1 MIDAAEQGFFELL
14 HAWNEAHSIGNEDL
28 LAAILPLMQQVA
40 EAHEAGQVAPLF
52 PLRKLKVDHGH
63 LFFVQTDVEAPA
75 SIRAVSG
82 RRDVLAKSGIKVV
95 SELTVTSDD
104 ASGTEVHDARVAD
117 DAVATPRF
125 LTEYRSW
132 EVEAGHHDPITD
144 IYGLGMILGSLAT
157 GLDFRQKDQLE
168 TFIRYRGD
176 LASLNNRLSPVICR
190 AIERMTELE
199 RFDRAQDV
207 PTLIRAFENH
217 RMIGSV
223 FENEL
228 TTSAAFGAEAD
239 LPKGELLKRLR
250 ARLYDMTRRNRLIYH
265 KPVSTELNLTET
277 SVPLVMNFQAIKSE
291 DLFTADALAM
301 QKLLSGR
308 EIALRDYIRFEE
320 MQFAPAVLS
329 KLRSESARIAREYG
343 AAPLRL
349 VPVFLRW
356 YDLKNDPHTPISS
369 PLLLL
374 RTELKRRKG
383 VKDVFTLQALDT
395 VAEVNPALSFALEK
409 LFGIKLPTTVDMS
422 QPDALRDLY
431 RLIETQILSSEPGV
445 HLEYADKPRIKVL
458 HQKVRRR
465 LDQFNKRRV
474 GMVKGKR
481 ARSGIRYSYDHPG
494 YNPLGL
500 QLFKEYVT
508 PAQAPNQ
515 AVMGRPL
522 PRMFNASHMVEPAV
536 TEREATTFSAAQET
550 DGRFNWS
557 FDLCSVTLANFNYRK
572 MSLVRDYDAMLAGEL
587 PPNAAF
593 DLLFDDR
600 SYDVGGIPM
609 LPKPEHRYPVIE
621 MDPSQEK
628 SVLNARSGESYVIQG
643 PPGTGKS
650 QTITNLIADFISQG
664 KRVLFVCEK
673 RAALDVVFNRL
684 TGVGLGALCS
694 LVHDSKQN
702 KREFIQELDEI
713 YTRWTEEDRP
723 KTMAILTQERTALL
737 RRVSEALAD
746 VRVHIAAMSTA
757 AVGTDEALY
766 GVIDRALNA
775 HPPDLGDNDRG
786 ALPDLAVWLE
796 HEDAV
801 DRALNG
807 TKGLAGGQSLS
818 ERPERLLVP
827 ALWGDDDALDQVP
840 QRAANLASRATRL
853 SGAEADLFGGVTT
866 AGAAFAQVRF
876 AARVAPMAEVGQL
889 GLLDP
894 DSRESR
900 LFKGDMRQVD
910 DKRRLLAEAVQ
921 KASVWTDKLT
931 QEETKTALRL
941 AQDKEGKFLS
951 FLSGP
956 WRQLKKTIAA
966 RTRTADAAIAP
977 TAVDLLLLLDTEH
990 ASREALVETERQT
1003 AGRYGFNDFAA
1014 LSDLVAERAAGRM
1027 VEGAAADPILA
1038 SVVSDPAGTERQVL
1052 ALAHHAP
1059 VIEGLLEN
1067 AAGLIDGLDTL
1078 ALADLAPAL
1087 DALAQSGPRL
1097 RDLKF
1102 MLQPLADA
1110 PLSIWRCLRSF
1121 DLPTDQLHAAI
1132 LSETVRRSV
1141 IQTPGL
1147 SAIDHAML
1155 EHARAK
1161 IADSRKALQKV
1172 NASLLEL
1179 RAMENFDA
1187 HIALTA
1193 EMDRNLSMEDRARKS
1208 SYANARRALEH
1219 EFKKTRAF
1227 RSPREMLDGP
1237 AGALIPDMKPIWLM
1251 SPLSVADVLPL
1262 DSDLFDV
1269 VIFDEA
1275 SQIPVEDAVPT
1286 VMRAPQI
1293 IVVGDEMQLP
1303 PSKFFGSG
1311 DAAEEFDDADEDL
1324 NFELDQDSFLTLS
1337 AERLKSTMLSWHY
1350 RSRSEELISFSNRAF
1365 YGGRLLTIPSVRNRQ
1380 EEPEIHVADA
1390 GVPPLS
1396 ASEVL
1401 ARPISYHMVKGG
1413 VYALRR
1419 NAEEARY
1426 IAHVLRDILAQDSGK
1441 TIGIVAFSEAQQS
1454 EVETALNELARTD
1467 EGFARRLD
1475 AEYER
1480 EKDGEFI
1487 GLFVKNLENVQGDER
1502 DIILL
1507 SICYAP
1513 PASGKMRMN
1522 FGPINKVGGE
1532 KRLNVIFSRA
1542 KENMIVVSSITSEQ
1556 VTNDYNAGANA
1567 LKTFL
1572 RYAQLA
1578 STGDGPGAD
1587 MALKA
1592 VSGSTDQREKPGNV
1606 AAEQIA
1612 AALQARGCFAVVNHG
1627 MSRFCVDV
1635 AARRTDEPDF
1645 KLAILIDSKETYAS
1659 NATLEVLTERAIL
1672 LEAFGWTTVT
1682 VTMREWKS
1690 DPTKI
1695 VEVLA
1700 AHLGVNFD

>member
-1 MIDAAEQGFFELL
+1 MIDVVEQGFFELL
-14 HAWNEAHSIGNEDL
+14 ESWNETHSIGNEDL
-28 LAAILPLMQQVA
+28 LAAVLPLMQQVA
-40 EAHEAGQVAPLF
+40 EVHEAGQVAPLF
-52 PLRKLKVDHGH
+52 PLSRLKVDHGH
-63 LFFVQTDVEAPA
+63 LFFIQTDADAPTSA
-75 SIRAVSG
+75 RAVSH
-82 RRDVLAKSGIKVV
+82 RKDTQAKSGIKVV
-95 SELTVTSDD
+95 SEVRVTSDD
-104 ASGTEVHDARVAD
+104 ATGTEVHDAKVAD
-117 DAVATPRF
+117 DAAATPRF
-125 LTEYRSW
+125 LTQYRSW

-144 IYGLGMILGSLAT
+144 IYGLGMIIGSLAT

-168 TFIRYRGD
+168 TFTRYRGD
-176 LASLNNRLSPVICR
+176 LAHLNNRLSPVICR

-199 RFDRAQDV
+199 RFDRAQDM

-228 TTSAAFGAEAD
+228 ATSAAFGAEAD

-277 SVPLVMNFQAIKSE
+277 SVPLVMNFQAIKPE
-291 DLFTADALAM
+291 DLFTADARAM
-301 QKLLSGR
+301 QKLLSGK
-308 EIALRDYIRFEE
+308 EVALRDYIRFEE
-320 MQFAPAVLS
+320 MQFAPSVLS

-374 RTELKRRKG
+374 RAELKRRKG

-409 LFGIKLPTTVDMS
+409 LYGIKLPATVDMA
-422 QPDALRDLY
+422 QPDALSDLY

-445 HLEYADKPRIKVL
+445 RLEYADKPRIKVL

-474 GMVKGKR
+474 GIVKDKR
-481 ARSGIRYSYDHPG
+481 ARSGLRYSYDHPG
-494 YNPLGL
+494 FNPLGL

-522 PRMFNASHMVEPAV
+522 PRMFNAAHMVEPAV
-536 TEREATTFSAAQET
+536 TEREATTFSATQDT

-572 MSLVRDYDAMLAGEL
+572 MSLVRDYDAMLAGDL

-593 DLLFDDR
+593 DLLFEDR
-600 SYDVGGIPM
+600 SYDTGGIPS

-650 QTITNLIADFISQG
+650 QTITNLIADFIGQG

-684 TGVGLGALCS
+684 TGVGLGSLCS
-694 LVHDSKQN
+694 LVHDSQQN
-702 KREFIQELDEI
+702 KRDFIQELDEI
-713 YTRWTEEDRP
+713 YTRWTEEARP
-723 KTMAILTQERTALL
+723 KTMAMLTQERATHL
-737 RRVSEALAD
+737 RRISETLAD
-746 VRVHIAAMSTA
+746 VRVHIKAMSTA
-757 AVGTDEALY
+757 AAGTDEALY
-766 GVIDRALNA
+766 AVIDRALTA
-775 HPPDLGDNDRG
+775 PPPDLDESDRS
-786 ALPDLAVWLE
+786 ALPDLAAWMDY
-796 HEDAV
+796 EDAV
-801 DRALNG
+801 DRALTG
-807 TKGLAGGQSLS
+807 TRGLAGGQSLS
-818 ERPERLLVP
+818 KRPERLLAP
-827 ALWGDDDALDQVP
+827 ALWADDDALDQVP
-840 QRAANLASRATRL
+840 HRAADLASRAARL
-853 SGAEADLFGGVTT
+853 SGVNTDLFGDVST
-866 AGAAFAQVRF
+866 AGASFAQIRF

-894 DSRESR
+894 ESRESR
-900 LFKGDMRQVD
+900 QFKGDMRQVD
-910 DKRRLLAEAVQ
+910 DKKRILAEAAQ
-921 KASVWTDKLT
+921 KASVWTNKLT
-931 QEETKTALRL
+931 PGETKTALRL
-941 AQDKEGKFLS
+941 AQEKEGKFLS

-966 RTRTADAAIAP
+966 RTQVEDAAIAP
-977 TAVDLLLLLDTEH
+977 TIVDLLSLLDAEH
-990 ASREALVETERQT
+990 TAREALAETERHT
-1003 AGRYGFNDFAA
+1003 AGRYGFDDFAA
-1014 LSDLVAERAAGRM
+1014 LLAIVEERAAGRM
-1027 VEGAAADPILA
+1027 AEGAAADPILA
-1038 SVVSDPAGTERQVL
+1038 SVASDPAAAERQVL
-1052 ALAHHAP
+1052 ALARHAP
-1059 VIEGLLEN
+1059 VIEGLSKD
-1067 AAGLIDGLDTL
+1067 AAGLIEGLDTL
-1078 ALADLAPAL
+1078 ALADLATVL
-1087 DALAQSGPRL
+1087 DALAQSGPHL

-1110 PLSIWRCLRSF
+1110 PASIWRCLRSF
-1121 DLPTDQLHAAI
+1121 ELPTDQLHAAI

-1155 EHARAK
+1155 DHARTK
-1161 IADSRKALQKV
+1161 IADSRKALQKI

-1179 RAMENFDA
+1179 RAMEAFDA

-1208 SYANARRALEH
+1208 SYAKARRALEH
-1219 EFKKTRAF
+1219 EFKKTRAY
-1227 RSPREMLDGP
+1227 RSPREMLGGP

-1286 VMRAPQI
+1286 LMRAPQI

-1303 PSKFFGSG
+1303 PSKFFGSS
-1311 DAAEEFDDADEDL
+1311 DAAEDFDEADKDL
-1324 NFELDQDSFLTLS
+1324 DFELDQDSFLTLS

-1365 YGGRLLTIPSVRNRQ
+1365 YNGRLLTIPSVRNRQ
-1380 EEPEIHVADA
+1380 EQPEIHVKDA
-1390 GVPPLS
+1390 ASPPLT
-1396 ASEVL
+1396 APEVL
-1401 ARPISYHMVKGG
+1401 ARPISYHMINDG
-1413 VYALRR
+1413 VYAQRR

-1426 IAHVLRDILAQDSGK
+1426 IAHLLRDILAQDSGK
-1441 TIGIVAFSEAQQS
+1441 TVGIVAFSEAQQS
-1454 EVETALNELARTD
+1454 EIETALNDLARTD
-1467 EGFARRLD
+1467 KDFARRLD
-1475 AEYER
+1475 TEFER

-1556 VTNDYNAGANA
+1556 ITNDYNAGANA

-1578 STGDGPGAD
+1578 STGDGHGAGL
-1587 MALKA
+1587 ALKA
-1592 VSGSTDQREKPGNV
+1592 VSGSADHSEKPVNV
-1606 AAEQIA
+1606 VAEQIA
-1612 AALQARGCFAVVNHG
+1612 TALQRLGFVAVVNHG
-1627 MSRFCVDV
+1627 MSRFCIDV
-1635 AARRTDEPDF
+1635 AVRRADEPDF
-1645 KLAILIDSKETYAS
+1645 KLAILIDTNQTYDS
-1659 NATLEVLTERAIL
+1659 HATLEVLTERTIL
-1672 LEAFGWTTVT
+1672 LEAFGWRAVT
-1682 VTMREWKS
+1682 VTMREWNS
-1690 DPTKI
+1690 NPTK
-1695 VEVLA
+1695 VVDVLA
-1700 AHLGVNFD
+1700 AELKADLD

>member
-1 MIDAAEQGFFELL
+1 MIDVAENGFFDLL
-14 HAWNEAHSIGNEDL
+14 AEWNESHSIGNEDL
-28 LAAILPLMQQVA
+28 LAAVLPLMQQVA
-40 EAHEAGQVAPLF
+40 EVHEAGQVAPLF
-52 PLRKLKVDHGH
+52 PPTKLRVDHGH
-63 LFFVQTDVEAPA
+63 LFFIQTDAGAPA
-75 SIRAVSG
+75 AVRAVTG
-82 RRDVLAKSGIKVV
+82 RRDTQAKSGIKVV
-95 SELTVTSDD
+95 SEVRVTSDD
-104 ASGTEVHDARVAD
+104 ATGTEVHDAKVAD
-117 DAVATPRF
+117 DADATPRF
-125 LTEYRSW
+125 LTQYRSW
-132 EVEAGHHDPITD
+132 EIETGHHDPITD
-144 IYGLGMILGSLAT
+144 IYGLGMIIGSLAT
-157 GLDFRQKDQLE
+157 GLDFRQKEQLE
-168 TFIRYRGD
+168 TFTRYRGD
-176 LASLNNRLSPVICR
+176 LAQLNNRLSPVICR

-199 RFDRAQDV
+199 RFDRAQDM

-291 DLFTADALAM
+291 DLFTADARAM
-301 QKLLSGR
+301 QTLLSGK
-308 EIALRDYIRFEE
+308 EVALRDYIRFEE
-320 MQFAPAVLS
+320 MQFAPSVLS

-356 YDLKNDPHTPISS
+356 YDLKNDPHTPVSS

-374 RTELKRRKG
+374 RAELKRRKG

-409 LFGIKLPTTVDMS
+409 LFGIKLPATVDMS

-445 HLEYADKPRIKVL
+445 RLEYADKPRIKVL

-481 ARSGIRYSYDHPG
+481 ARSGLRYSYDHPG
-494 YNPLGL
+494 FNPLGL

-522 PRMFNASHMVEPAV
+522 PRMFNTSHMVEPVV
-536 TEREATTFSAAQET
+536 TEREATTFSAAQDT

-593 DLLFDDR
+593 DLLFDER
-600 SYDVGGIPM
+600 SYDAGGIPS

-650 QTITNLIADFISQG
+650 QTITNLIADFIGQG

-694 LVHDSKQN
+694 LVHDSQQN

-713 YTRWTEEDRP
+713 YTRWTDEARP
-723 KTMAILTQERTALL
+723 KTMAMLTQERTALL
-737 RRVSEALAD
+737 RRISETLAD
-746 VRVHIAAMSTA
+746 VRVHIKAMSTA
-757 AVGTDEALY
+757 AVGTEEALY
-766 GVIDRALNA
+766 AVIDRALTA
-775 HPPDLGDNDRG
+775 PAPDLSDADRG
-786 ALPDLAVWLE
+786 ALPDLAAWQE
-796 HEDAV
+796 HQDAV
-801 DRALNG
+801 DRALAG

-818 ERPERLLVP
+818 ERPERLLAP
-827 ALWGDDDALDQVP
+827 ALWADDDALDQVP
-840 QRAANLASRATRL
+840 HRAANLASRAARL
-853 SGAEADLFGGVTT
+853 SGAEADLFGDATT
-866 AGAAFAQVRF
+866 AGAGFAQIRF
-876 AARVAPMAEVGQL
+876 AARVAPMAEIGQL
-889 GLLDP
+889 GLLDA

-900 LFKGDMRQVD
+900 QFKGDMRQVD
-910 DKRRLLAEAVQ
+910 EKKRALSEAAL
-921 KASVWTDKLT
+921 KASAWADKLT
-931 QEETKTALRL
+931 PDETKTALRL
-941 AQDKEGKFLS
+941 AQEKEGKFLS

-956 WRQLKKTIAA
+956 WRQLKKTIAT
-966 RTRTADAAIAP
+966 RTRTVDAAIAP
-977 TAVDLLLLLDTEH
+977 TIVDLLSLLNAEH
-990 ASREALVETERQT
+990 QARAALLETERQT
-1003 AGRYGFNDFAA
+1003 AGRYGFDDFAA
-1014 LSDLVAERAAGRM
+1014 LSTLVAERAAGR
-1027 VEGAAADPILA
+1027 VAEGADADPILA
-1038 SVVSDPAGTERQVL
+1038 SVVSDPAETERQVL
-1052 ALAHHAP
+1052 ALARHAP
-1059 VIEGLLEN
+1059 VVDGLLED

-1078 ALADLAPAL
+1078 ALADLAPTLNAM
-1087 DALAQSGPRL
+1087 AQSGPYL

-1102 MLQPLADA
+1102 ILQPLADA
-1110 PLSIWRCLRSF
+1110 PASIWRCLRSF
-1121 DLPTDQLHAAI
+1121 DLPTDQLLAAI

-1147 SAIDHAML
+1147 SAIDHTML
-1155 EHARAK
+1155 DRARAK
-1161 IADSRKALQKV
+1161 IAESRKAMQKV

-1179 RAMENFDA
+1179 RAMETFDA

-1193 EMDRNLSMEDRARKS
+1193 EMDRNLSVEDRARKS
-1208 SYANARRALEH
+1208 SYAKARRALEH
-1219 EFKKTRAF
+1219 EFKKTRAY
-1227 RSPREMLDGP
+1227 RSPREMLGGP

-1262 DSDLFDV
+1262 GSDLFDV

-1286 VMRAPQI
+1286 LMRAPQI

-1303 PSKFFGSG
+1303 PSKFFGSS
-1311 DAAEEFDDADEDL
+1311 DATEEFDDADEDL

-1365 YGGRLLTIPSVRNRQ
+1365 YSGRLLTIPSVHNRQ
-1380 EEPEIHVADA
+1380 EQPEIHVADA
-1390 GVPPLS
+1390 ARPPLT
-1396 ASEVL
+1396 AQEVL
-1401 ARPISYHMVKGG
+1401 ARPISYHMIDDG

-1426 IAHVLRDILAQDSGK
+1426 IAHLLRDILAQENGK

-1454 EVETALNELARTD
+1454 EIESALSELARTD
-1467 EGFARRLD
+1467 KDFARQLD
-1475 AEYER
+1475 TEFER
-1480 EKDGEFI
+1480 EQDGEFI

-1556 VTNDYNAGANA
+1556 ITNDYNAGANA

-1578 STGDGPGAD
+1578 STGDGHGAS

-1592 VSGSTDQREKPGNV
+1592 VSGSADQSEKPVNV
-1606 AAEQIA
+1606 VAEQLA
-1612 AALQARGCFAVVNHG
+1612 TALRERGLVAVVNHG

-1635 AARRTDEPDF
+1635 AARRADETDF

-1659 NATLEVLTERAIL
+1659 HATLEVLTERAIL
-1672 LEAFGWTTVT
+1672 LKAFGWQTVT
-1682 VTMREWKS
+1682 ATMREWKS

-1695 VEVLA
+1695 VDMLEAQLRS
-1700 AHLGVNFD
+1700 DID